1 MKIRLEV
8 LAAKAQT
15 RIQFCFKQIRQYCI
29 IEQKWQN

>member
-15 RIQFCFKQIRQYCI
+15 SYQFCFKQIRQYCI
-29 IEQKWQN
+29 IEQKWQI

>member
-15 RIQFCFKQIRQYCI
+15 GIQICFKQFRQYCI